1 MLESY
6 FQNCM
11 FFASNLLNRAITKMA
26 EEEFKPT
33 GLSPT
38 YAFLLMAVQE
48 QPGITQK
55 ELGEALHVTPSTITR
70 FIEKLAYKGLVTTR
84 SEGKISRVNLTPEGI
99 ERMVVIREAWKNL
112 SRRYGEILG
121 KEEGKTIT
129 RQLYDVGKQLED
141 NV

>member
-38 YAFLLMAVQE
+38 YAFMMMAVQE

-55 ELGEALHVTPSTITR
+55 ELGKALHVTPSTITR
-70 FIEKLAYKGLVTTR
+70 FIEKLAYKGLVITR
-84 SEGKISRVNLTPEGI
+84 SEGKMSRVELTTLGI
-99 ERMVVIREAWKNL
+99 ERMEVIREAWKSL
-112 SRRYGEILG
+112 FRRYVAILG
-121 KEEGKTIT
+121 KEEGRNMTKM
-129 RQLYDVGKQLED
+129 LYDLGKQLED
-141 NV
+141 